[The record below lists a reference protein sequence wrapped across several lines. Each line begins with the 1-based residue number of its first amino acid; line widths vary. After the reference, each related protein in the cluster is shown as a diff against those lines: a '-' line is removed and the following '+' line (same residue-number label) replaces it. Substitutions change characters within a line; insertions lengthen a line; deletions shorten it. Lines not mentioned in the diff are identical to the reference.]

1 MGSKVNFVTFLMD
14 ICCTKS
20 HLISHKEMSMG
31 HLIPWANYVMFL
43 FYHIWCHRDSGLS
56 PVVRLLNWLS
66 LAFLVVTCTYEQLD
80 ISLFHFDLSIYSYLL
95 SVYISFM
102 IITALWS
109 LLSLTF
115 LGDCCVQVLTC
126 KRLSCEIVI
135 VYNLLI
141 PSAFSEH
148 LYYII
153 VLPA

>member
-1 MGSKVNFVTFLMD
+1 
-14 ICCTKS
+14 
-20 HLISHKEMSMG
+20 
-31 HLIPWANYVMFL
+31 
-43 FYHIWCHRDSGLS
+43 
-56 PVVRLLNWLS
+56 
-66 LAFLVVTCTYEQLD
+66 
-80 ISLFHFDLSIYSYLL
+80 
-95 SVYISFM
+95 M